1 MSLASFAKHDSYKD
15 SGVGWIGDVPEH
27 WEMRAN
33 KHLFQLEK
41 RTVGKRS
48 SEFDLLS
55 LTLRG
60 LIKRDMENP
69 EGKFPAEFDTY
80 QEVLPGDF
88 VFCLFDVE
96 ETPRT
101 VGLSSFAGMITGAY
115 TVYRPLGG
123 SDPKFLYY
131 FYLNADT
138 DKKMRGLYKGL
149 RNTIPKDAF
158 ATFKTPLPPLR
169 EQGAIA
175 SFLDDKCKKI
185 DEAVRI
191 KEAQIALLRERRQ
204 ILIQEAVTRG
214 LNPDAPMKDSGIDWF
229 GQIPAHWKTLNFRYL
244 IDTLT
249 DFTANGSFADLAK
262 NVTYLDIPDYSRLIR
277 LTDLRRSMTNKGVFL
292 SKASHFFL
300 KKSELFGGE
309 LLMANVGAYAGFS
322 CVMPKTEYPASLG
335 PNMLLMRLK
344 CEASVD
350 YITLL
355 LNSPAYWGYLRTA
368 AQSSAQP
375 KLNKENVRAIPIVL
389 PPKDEQDTI
398 TAYLKCEYERF
409 DAAIA
414 LKQDQI
420 TALKEYKTSLINAAV
435 TGKIKVT

>member
-1 MSLASFAKHDSYKD
+1 MSLTSFEKHDSYKD
-15 SGVGWIGDVPEH
+15 SGVGWIGEVPQH
-27 WEMRAN
+27 WELRAN

-101 VGLSSFAGMITGAY
+101 VGLSSFSGMITGAY
-115 TVYRPLGG
+115 TVYRPLVG

-158 ATFKTPLPPLR
+158 ASFKTPLPPLA
-169 EQGAIA
+169 EQRAIA
-175 SFLDDKCKKI
+175 SFLDEKCEKI

-191 KEAQIALLRERRQ
+191 KEAQIARLRERRQ

-214 LNPDAPMKDSGIDWF
+214 LNPDAPMKDSGIDWI
-229 GQIPAHWKTLNFRYL
+229 GQIPAHWDQVHNKRIFTLKKDTVGKRSGDYDLLSLTLRGIIKRDMENPEGKFPADFDTYQEVCEGDFVFCHFDVEETPRTVGLSDFFGMITGAYTVYSVTEAFNRRFLLHFYIFADTGKKMRGLYKGLRNTIPKDAFATFKTPMPPIAEQQRIVEH
-244 IDTLT
+244 IDTQ
-249 DFTANGSFADLAK
+249 
-262 NVTYLDIPDYSRLIR
+262 
-277 LTDLRRSMTNKGVFL
+277 
-292 SKASHFFL
+292 SK
-300 KKSELFGGE
+300 KIE
-309 LLMANVGAYAGFS
+309 
-322 CVMPKTEYPASLG
+322 
-335 PNMLLMRLK
+335 
-344 CEASVD
+344 D
-350 YITLL
+350 
-355 LNSPAYWGYLRTA
+355 
-368 AQSSAQP
+368 
-375 KLNKENVRAIPIVL
+375 AII
-389 PPKDEQDTI
+389 
-398 TAYLKCEYERF
+398 
-409 DAAIA
+409 
-414 LKQDQI
+414 LKQNQI

-435 TGKIKVT
+435 TGKIKVI